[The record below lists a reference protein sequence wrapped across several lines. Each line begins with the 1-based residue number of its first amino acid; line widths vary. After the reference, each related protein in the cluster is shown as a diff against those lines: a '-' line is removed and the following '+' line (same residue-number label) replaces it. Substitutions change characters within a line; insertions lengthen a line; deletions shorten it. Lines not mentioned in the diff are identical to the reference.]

1 MLTAKFRN
9 KVIMNFNEMIV
20 RDHPIPPP
28 STQWGGGGDA
38 GFVRGIQE
46 GRWGLKWS
54 RMTDGL

>member
-20 RDHPIPPP
+20 RDHPIPSPPLP

-38 GFVRGIQE
+38 GFVRGIKE
-46 GRWGLKWS
+46 GRWGLK
-54 RMTDGL
+54 

>member
-28 STQWGGGGDA
+28 PFLPPKGVGGDA
-38 GFVRGIQE
+38 GFVRGIKE
-46 GRWGLKWS
+46 GRWGLK
-54 RMTDGL
+54 